1 MPDDPGKP
9 SKAQQLVEGLAERRE
24 RHKERS
30 RVYRIAVVAAGAIVL
45 LAGLAM
51 TVLPGPAFVV
61 IPVGLSLLALEF
73 VWAEAVLDK
82 LAKGADF
89 ALGFWPPPSTPGR
102 PPGGELSY
110 AISSGPVVDVAVP
123 LSPWSRQNGR
133 LYTACTLI
141 TEPI

>member
-1 MPDDPGKP
+1 MAEERRPGDAGESKS

-30 RVYRIAVVAAGAIVL
+30 RVYRLAVVVAGVIVL

-61 IPVGLSLLALEF
+61 IPIGLSLLALEF
-73 VWAEAVLDK
+73 VWAESVLDK

-89 ALGFWPPPSTPGR
+89 ALGFWPPPR
-102 PPGGELSY
+102 K
-110 AISSGPVVDVAVP
+110 AVVVAAVV
-123 LSPWSRQNGR
+123 LVAGVAAF
-133 LYTACTLI
+133 LVLG
-141 TEPI
+141 